1 MPVRLSL
8 VIGFHPTSNTTYS
21 TWDHFHFNLLLECN
35 KIIVTS
41 YLYSSCVFHM
51 SMFNVFLF
59 ELFWHVAMVVCLC
72 DFWRNRDSYNVR
84 QTPVTLLK
92 FVIEVL
98 LASIKNVTWGFVETL
113 LNISE
118 RITHHFTIQKL
129 AKSSWT
135 LETAQS
141 YLSTCRSCLFYFMS
155 TLVRENHITWMA
167 YRSVRKT
174 EKAC

>member
-21 TWDHFHFNLLLECN
+21 TWDHFHSNLLLECN

-41 YLYSSCVFHM
+41 YLYSSYVFHM
-51 SMFNVFLF
+51 SMFYVFLF
-59 ELFWHVAMVVCLC
+59 ELFSNVAMVVCLC
-72 DFWRNRDSYNVR
+72 GFCRNRDRYKVR
-84 QTPVTLLK
+84 QAPVTLLK

-118 RITHHFTIQKL
+118 RIFTP
-129 AKSSWT
+129 
-135 LETAQS
+135 LESRTIF
-141 YLSTCRSCLFYFMS
+141 LS
-155 TLVRENHITWMA
+155 
-167 YRSVRKT
+167 RSVQ
-174 EKAC
+174 KAAEHPKRLSRIYPRAGLVFFILSPR